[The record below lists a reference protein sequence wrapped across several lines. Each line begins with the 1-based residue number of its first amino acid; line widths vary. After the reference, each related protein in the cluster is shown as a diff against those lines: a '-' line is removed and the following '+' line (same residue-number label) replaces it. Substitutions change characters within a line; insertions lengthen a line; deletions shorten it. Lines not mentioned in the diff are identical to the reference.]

1 MNIGLMS
8 SSETAPLSPR
18 VGGYGGADSSS
29 AAEPVELPD
38 VGVCAAFKQGFSCT
52 RLNLS
57 DFDAG
62 KSWIAA
68 FGTSRSAHLTD
79 VYAEYRLALALAVTA
94 IFTWALAN
102 DFVTCGNSD
111 GKFLIHLTYW
121 TLTLQLFYHW

>member
-1 MNIGLMS
+1 
-8 SSETAPLSPR
+8 
-18 VGGYGGADSSS
+18 
-29 AAEPVELPD
+29 VELPD

-68 FGTSRSAHLTD
+68 FGTSRSAHLTA